1 VGTGGGSAKGP
12 VAAGGKP
19 PVFEGCEGDE
29 YVIAVTFLDEG
40 ATVEEAPVEIVLTK
54 LNEDGTTDELQLEGD
69 LGDVHALASTLEG
82 EGNCVTVEIAQPE
95 GEESAEEVPETDEEA
110 PESGDEVTA
119 PAEAPVPSSP

>member
-1 VGTGGGSAKGP
+1 M
-12 VAAGGKP
+12 
-19 PVFEGCEGDE
+19 
-29 YVIAVTFLDEG
+29 IAVAFLDEE

-69 LGDVHALASTLEG
+69 LSDVHALASTLEV
-82 EGNCVTVEIAQPE
+82 EGNCVKVEIAQPE
-95 GEESAEEVPETDEEA
+95 GEEGAEEVSETNEEA

>member
-19 PVFEGCEGDE
+19 PVFESCDGDE
-29 YVIAVTFLDEG
+29 YVIAVTFLDGE

-69 LGDVHALASTLEG
+69 LSDARALAATLEA

-95 GEESAEEVPETDEEA
+95 GDERAGEVPETGEEA
-110 PESGDEVTA
+110 SESDEGVTALPES
-119 PAEAPVPSSP
+119 PPPSSP